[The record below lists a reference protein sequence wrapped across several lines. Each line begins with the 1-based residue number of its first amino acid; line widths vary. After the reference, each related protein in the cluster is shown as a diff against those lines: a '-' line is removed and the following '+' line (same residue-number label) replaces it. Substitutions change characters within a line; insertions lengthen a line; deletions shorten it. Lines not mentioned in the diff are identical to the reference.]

1 VSQALGGNLDSG
13 LSRGQ
18 SMLLPLD
25 RAVEYARENLF
36 SLLPIYA
43 LSAAPMTLAMYYA
56 IDVVSS
62 QHRSAVSLVC
72 LLLLP
77 ATLWR
82 WVGLA
87 FLQRRVQSDVRG
99 TPALPVRSRLHWIL
113 LLRLYGNFMLTW
125 GSVVFIF
132 APPGLLLSGLA
143 TPLLLDQ
150 PGPVGAILREGFRW
164 TRDSAGRLLRI
175 ISVVSIL
182 SIVVLIAV
190 VIIHLFVLEMLLPS
204 LTGYESPEQKLTVY
218 SAGWYL
224 SVGYALF
231 LLFDFYWAIASVF
244 IFDDL
249 QSRRTGSDLK
259 RQLALVAAGTP

>member
-1 VSQALGGNLDSG
+1 MSQQNGGHFDAG

-18 SMLLPLD
+18 STLLPLD

-36 SLLPIYA
+36 TLLPIYA

-56 IDVVSS
+56 IDIVSS
-62 QHRSAVSLVC
+62 QHRSALPLVC
-72 LLLLP
+72 LLLVP

-82 WVGLA
+82 WTGLA

-99 TPALPVRSRLHWIL
+99 TPALSVRSRLHWIL

-125 GSVVFIF
+125 ASIVFVF
-132 APPGLLLSGLA
+132 APPGLILSGLA

-150 PGPVGAILREGFRW
+150 PGPVGAIVHQGFKW
-164 TRDSAGRLLRI
+164 TRDSAGRLMRM
-175 ISVVSIL
+175 ISALSIL
-182 SIVVLIAV
+182 SLVVLLAV
-190 VIIHLFVLEMLLPS
+190 VLLHVIVLEILLPN

-218 SAGWYL
+218 SAAWYL

-259 RQLALVAAGTP
+259 RQLALVAAVTP